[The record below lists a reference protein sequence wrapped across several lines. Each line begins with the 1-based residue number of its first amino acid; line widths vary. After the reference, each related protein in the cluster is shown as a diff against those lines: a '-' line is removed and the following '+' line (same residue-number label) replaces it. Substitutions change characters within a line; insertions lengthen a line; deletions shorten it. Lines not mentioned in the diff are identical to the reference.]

1 MALCIL
7 AGAKTVALAVSA
19 FTLSWTHSVEKITW
33 QENWQVTPA
42 GLELI
47 EARVKGS
54 GAGMEPPEDAVL
66 QDGWWVYRPKVPAL
80 KKLSLASSG
89 ATSSGWTICAE
100 GNCLSVG
107 DTAGEAVL
115 LEPCG
120 RNG

>member
-19 FTLSWTHSVEKITW
+19 FSLSWTHSVEKITW

-66 QDGWWVYRPKVPAL
+66 QDGVGLPTEGPGPEKAFACFIRRNLFRLDDLRGRKVPERRRHGRR
-80 KKLSLASSG
+80 SRAS
-89 ATSSGWTICAE
+89 
-100 GNCLSVG
+100 
-107 DTAGEAVL
+107 
-115 LEPCG
+115 
-120 RNG
+120 